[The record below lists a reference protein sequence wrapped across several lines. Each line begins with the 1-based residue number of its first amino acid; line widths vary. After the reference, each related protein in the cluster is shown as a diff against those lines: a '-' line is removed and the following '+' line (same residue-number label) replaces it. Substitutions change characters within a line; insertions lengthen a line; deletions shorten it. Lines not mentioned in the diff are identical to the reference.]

1 MNRREFLPLAAFAG
15 LASVKPALATFD
27 TSNKRNRQVD
37 EAADYVIHAYDNGSV
52 QLPAAYSVPSVQLPA
67 AYSVP
72 SATLPISFYTKGKAG
87 AADAPQIVRDLASQ
101 LKRRETA
108 LAARETLELVGNRV
122 VEKVCSGIAARHV
135 EMSKFT
141 DAVKKSRIV
150 TPRFVIDVDD
160 LGDRYVQLYLASTA
174 SAARELERLIADA
187 KALVPSS
194 FEAVYGYAPLQFDVS
209 WNPIV
214 VETFACLVSRGIVF
228 DPSARRQYLIY

>member
-1 MNRREFLPLAAFAG
+1 MNRREFLPLATFAG
-15 LASVKPALATFD
+15 LAAVKPALATFN
-27 TSNKRNRQVD
+27 TSNTRNRQVD

-52 QLPAAYSVPSVQLPA
+52 QLPAACSA
-67 AYSVP
+67 P
-72 SATLPISFYTKGKAG
+72 SATLPLSFYTRGKAG

-108 LAARETLELVGNRV
+108 LAARETLELIGNRV
-122 VEKVCSGIAARHV
+122 VDKVCSGIAARRV

-141 DAVKKSRIV
+141 GDVKKSRIV

-160 LGDRYVQLYLASTA
+160 LGDRYVQLCLASTA